1 MAHTEDF
8 VLHNSFFRVMWTLN
22 ILRFSSH
29 YLSAFVFQLSS
40 DFSSCMNVRH
50 KGMPGLPIF
59 TQSICE
65 PTLSKSSK
73 QSTKYNSGKAPST
86 YISWFILSPQPWKS
100 KKVLLDFIGKEIEAY
115 RIYFLPQLLGVSH
128 KADM

>member
-8 VLHNSFFRVMWTLN
+8 VLHNSFFRVMRTLN
-22 ILRFSSH
+22 ILGFSSH
-29 YLSAFVFQLSS
+29 YLSAFVFQRPS

-50 KGMPGLPIF
+50 KGTPGLPIF

-65 PTLSKSSK
+65 LMLRKSSK
-73 QSTKYNSGKAPST
+73 QSTKHNSGMAPST
-86 YISWFILSPQPWKS
+86 YISRFILSPQPWKS
-100 KKVLLDFIGKEIEAY
+100 KKILVDFIGKEIEAY
-115 RIYFLPQLLGVSH
+115 RIYFLPQLLGASH